1 MSSRAPQ
8 VTASTTTPQDL
19 LEGLLELN
27 FARTVPA
34 DASKAAAGASG
45 SIALETDLGSYR
57 ASSILRPLD
66 FATLS
71 FISQKWAEQ
80 GGPGTDTKIA
90 FSLTELARAVYPPG
104 PDEKA
109 GGDLGGKHR
118 RLARESLSRLFLIEI
133 TAALK
138 ASDEHGDTVQRVR
151 RLRVLQETD
160 IWSEAER
167 EEHPDLSPVEFSR
180 RAGSRRASRD
190 TVQIRFSS
198 WMIEQLQAGFALSI
212 DLDKLRRLNGT
223 AQRLYAWLGM
233 PPERDVPVRLRPR
246 KAPMSPG
253 LLATLGINR
262 AEARECA
269 RALRDAGKRILE
281 VDSRISR
288 IDAVRRE
295 NGGYFLEVDFADE
308 HREDPMAPEQLR
320 LGVVAG

>member
-1 MSSRAPQ
+1 MAPTPSSA
-8 VTASTTTPQDL
+8 TSQDL

-34 DASKAAAGASG
+34 DASKTATTGAVG
-45 SIALETDLGSYR
+45 VELETELGSYR
-57 ASSILRPLD
+57 ASSLLRPLD
-66 FATLS
+66 FATLA
-71 FISQKWAEQ
+71 FISQKWAEM
-80 GGPGTDTKIA
+80 GGPGTDTRIA

-104 PDEKA
+104 PDD
-109 GGDLGGKHR
+109 GPNTDLGGKHR

-133 TAALK
+133 YADLRVQ
-138 ASDEHGDTVQRVR
+138 DEDGTTVHRQR

-167 EEHPDLSPVEFSR
+167 EDNPDLSPVEFSR

-223 AQRLYAWLGM
+223 AQRLYVWLGM
-233 PPERDVPVRLRPR
+233 PPERDVPVKLRPR
-246 KAPMSPG
+246 RATVSPG

-262 AEARECA
+262 AEMRECA
-269 RALRDAGKRILE
+269 RALRDAGKRILD
-281 VDSRISR
+281 VDHRIER
-288 IDAVRRE
+288 IDVVAQ
-295 NGGYFLEVDFADE
+295 GQGAYALEVDFADA
-308 HREDPMAPEQLR
+308 HREDPGKPEQLT
-320 LGVVAG
+320 LGVAAG

>member
-1 MSSRAPQ
+1 MPTSADHSVA
-8 VTASTTTPQDL
+8 TTTPEDL

-34 DASKAAAGASG
+34 DASKTATYSEAGVEV
-45 SIALETDLGSYR
+45 ETELGKYR

-71 FISQKWAEQ
+71 FISQKWAEM
-80 GGPGTDTKIA
+80 GGPGTDVRIA
-90 FSLTELARAVYPPG
+90 FSLSELARAVYSPG
-104 PDEKA
+104 PENSPT
-109 GGDLGGKHR
+109 GDLGGKHR

-133 TAALK
+133 TANLETR
-138 ASDEHGDTVQRVR
+138 DENGTAVHRQR

-180 RAGSRRASRD
+180 RAGSRRVSRD

-198 WMIEQLQAGFALSI
+198 WMIEQLQAGFALTI

-233 PPERDVPVRLRPR
+233 PPERDTPVPMRPR
-246 KAPMSPG
+246 RVTLSPG

-262 AEARECA
+262 ADPRDRA
-269 RALRDAGKRILE
+269 RALRTAGRRIRD
-281 VDSRISR
+281 VDPRISR
-288 IDAVRRE
+288 IDAE
-295 NGGYFLEVDFADE
+295 PLGGGVYELVVDFAEGHRDAPVE
-308 HREDPMAPEQLR
+308 HGQLT